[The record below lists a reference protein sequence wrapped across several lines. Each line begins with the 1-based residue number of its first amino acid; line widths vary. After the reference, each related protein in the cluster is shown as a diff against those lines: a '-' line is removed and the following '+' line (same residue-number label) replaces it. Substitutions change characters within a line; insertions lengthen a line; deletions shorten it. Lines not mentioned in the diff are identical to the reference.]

1 MLVYSKKMA
10 RMIANFKATL
20 KRNVCN
26 IVTSLHI
33 SICGVGQRDCWMVH
47 VVQLEYRSLEAY
59 RTGEDR
65 MYE

>member
-1 MLVYSKKMA
+1 MLVYRKKMK
-10 RMIANFKATL
+10 RMIANLKVTL

-26 IVTSLHI
+26 IATFLHI

-59 RTGEDR
+59 WTGERR